1 MRIFLSVLVL
11 IFSLQSLSKADD
23 IRDFEIEG
31 TSIGDTLTNHF
42 NESEV
47 ISGIP
52 TSKGYSSDKFI
63 LSNIFPS
70 NHEIYESLQFH
81 FKKNSNYK
89 IHSISGANFIDDIEV
104 CYDEMNKIDKEL
116 SIMFKNSDR
125 EDKGTNVHRG
135 DPTGNSYIT
144 SIYYYL
150 EDGGGVRVACFDWSD
165 KLSEEKNWQ
174 DHIKV
179 SIFTEEILDWFTNEA
194 YK

>member
-81 FKKNSNYK
+81 FKKNSNPL
-89 IHSISGANFIDDIEV
+89 
-104 CYDEMNKIDKEL
+104 L
-116 SIMFKNSDR
+116 SNLK
-125 EDKGTNVHRG
+125 K
-135 DPTGNSYIT
+135 
-144 SIYYYL
+144 
-150 EDGGGVRVACFDWSD
+150 
-165 KLSEEKNWQ
+165 
-174 DHIKV
+174 
-179 SIFTEEILDWFTNEA
+179 
-194 YK
+194 